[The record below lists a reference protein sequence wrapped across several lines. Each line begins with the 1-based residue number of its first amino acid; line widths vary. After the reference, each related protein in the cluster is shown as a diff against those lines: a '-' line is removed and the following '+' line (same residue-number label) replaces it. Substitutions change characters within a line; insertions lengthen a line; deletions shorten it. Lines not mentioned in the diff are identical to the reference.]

1 MTAPLPPSP
10 PQSPQPSASLARAAW
25 RQAGSSALIL
35 LVFATLTT
43 LLLGGA
49 HLLTRD
55 TIAANQ
61 AAQRRALL
69 AQTLPPALYDNDLLA
84 TATLLL
90 PLQAAQLGN
99 EGEDSHL
106 YRATLHGKLSA
117 WVVEAT
123 APNGYAGKIR
133 LLVGVRA
140 DGVVMG
146 VRVVQ
151 HRETPGLGDYIE
163 AGKSDWISQFVGR
176 RYDTPAAWA
185 VKKDG
190 GQFDARA
197 GATVSPR
204 AVIGAVVRVL
214 VFLRAEADSVGL

>member
-25 RQAGSSALIL
+25 RQAGRSAVIL

-69 AQTLPPALYDNDLLA
+69 AQTLPPTLYDNDLLA
-84 TATLLL
+84 TATLLPPAL
-90 PLQAAQLGN
+90 AAQLGN

-163 AGKSDWISQFVGR
+163 AGKSDWINQFVGR

-204 AVIGAVVRVL
+204 AVIGAVARVL
-214 VFLRAEADSVGL
+214 VFLRAEAGSVGL